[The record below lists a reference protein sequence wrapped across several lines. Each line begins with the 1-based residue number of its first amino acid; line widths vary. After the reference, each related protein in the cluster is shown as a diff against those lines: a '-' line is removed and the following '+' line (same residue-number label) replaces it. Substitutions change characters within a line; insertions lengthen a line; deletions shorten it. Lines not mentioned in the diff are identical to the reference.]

1 MQRKISLFFL
11 AAILL
16 SCRKDPAVLLDT
28 TLTSC
33 PANHTCDY
41 TYFDG
46 ADFNGNQVT
55 HGGSRVFRYSSV
67 DSLICDATTQFNVKV
82 SLSSNSFDITSAQ
95 IAAGQ
100 GVAAFDFI
108 CPCCDYA
115 FVDYAFVSKPI
126 SGEIKGKRVNSTTWL
141 LNARIIFGTSSS
153 HPTDSIKV
161 NQYFMQSKLP

>member
-1 MQRKISLFFL
+1 MKRKTIIFCL

-16 SCRKDPAVLLDT
+16 SCRKDPAVVLDAN
-28 TLTSC
+28 LTNC
-33 PANHTCDY
+33 PDKHTCDY
-41 TYFDG
+41 SYFDH
-46 ADFNGNQVT
+46 ADFNNSQVI
-55 HGGSRVFRYSSV
+55 HGDSRVFRYSSV
-67 DSLICDATTQFNVKV
+67 DSLICDATTQFDVKV
-82 SLSSNSFDITSAQ
+82 SLSGNSFDITSAQ

-115 FVDYAFVSKPI
+115 FVDYPFVSKPI

-161 NQYFMQSKLP
+161 NQYFTLTKLP